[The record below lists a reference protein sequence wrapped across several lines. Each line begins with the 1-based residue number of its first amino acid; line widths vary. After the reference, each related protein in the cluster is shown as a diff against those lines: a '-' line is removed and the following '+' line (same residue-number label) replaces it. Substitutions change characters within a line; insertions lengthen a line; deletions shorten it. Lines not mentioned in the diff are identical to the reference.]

1 MHYSCSGGISVL
13 FNFENARSALGGL
26 SIGLLMT
33 IFLTIICGATSLVAG
48 VGVALTRMSKRRIL
62 RFFVGAYV
70 TLIRSTPLL
79 VQLIFIYYA
88 LPFVGIRLSPLAAA
102 YIGLS
107 LNVSAYLSEVYRGG
121 IEAVPKGQHDAAA
134 AIGMKPSVAMA
145 RVIFPQAFRTLIPSL
160 GNYVVSLFKDT
171 SLASVLTIQELM
183 FKGQIIAAGTYDYMT
198 IYTMVFILYFLVGY
212 PAIRLVTYLE
222 KRMKN
227 GYTRKKQPSKNIS
240 QEVAS

>member
-1 MHYSCSGGISVL
+1 ML
-13 FNFENARSALGGL
+13 FNLENARSALGPL
-26 SIGLLMT
+26 SMGLLMT
-33 IFLTIICGATSLVAG
+33 IFLTIICGTTSLVAG
-48 VGVALTRMSKRRIL
+48 VFVALARMSKNRVL
-62 RFFVGAYV
+62 RLFVSGYV

-88 LPFVGIRLSPLAAA
+88 LPFAGIRFNPLSAA
-102 YIGLS
+102 YVGLS
-107 LNVSAYLSEVYRGG
+107 LNVTAYLSEVYRGG

-134 AIGMKPSVAMA
+134 AIGMRPSVAMS

-183 FKGQIIAAGTYDYMT
+183 FRGQIVAAGTYDYMT
-198 IYTMVFILYFLVGY
+198 IYTMVFIMYFLVGY
-212 PAIRLVTYLE
+212 PAIRLVTLLE

-227 GYTRKKQPSKNIS
+227 GYTQKKKPNQSVT
-240 QEVAS
+240 QGVAS